1 MVICAAL
8 DGVRTQASH
17 FSALGWERV
26 FQGLQSSEPAGPGS
40 ACSLGLCPTLYTTR
54 RRPCPVP
61 AHVSASAAAA
71 FCSTWKKLGMSAKT
85 WCVYSWKTSHCKGN
99 RAYGEKIGL
108 RADHSNLCDLV
119 ICPLT
124 ETIVVPQEMT
134 WTAKAGGWLC
144 RTWSWFRGYWIC
156 TETVEWKLWPRV
168 LSASE
173 VAVKAATGG
182 RADWD
187 GQGCGIRERPSP
199 LCGGSPKCKCS
210 FKFKEKKHRKPQSL
224 STEVVILLLY
234 FSSPRPGKTHANQH
248 SCHVPLSSS
257 PYFPTMYD
265 LIGTIETY
273 MAADRLYYWITR
285 K

>member
-1 MVICAAL
+1 MQEVFKSERNRENWSACAWTYFRVSKEKSFIQKYTWLIRAATHSLSKAEGQRTVVICAAL

-108 RADHSNLCDLV
+108 RADHSNLSTNRNNSGTSGDDLD
-119 ICPLT
+119 
-124 ETIVVPQEMT
+124 
-134 WTAKAGGWLC
+134 
-144 RTWSWFRGYWIC
+144 S
-156 TETVEWKLWPRV
+156 
-168 LSASE
+168 
-173 VAVKAATGG
+173 
-182 RADWD
+182 
-187 GQGCGIRERPSP
+187 
-199 LCGGSPKCKCS
+199 
-210 FKFKEKKHRKPQSL
+210 QS
-224 STEVVILLLY
+224 
-234 FSSPRPGKTHANQH
+234 R
-248 SCHVPLSSS
+248 
-257 PYFPTMYD
+257 
-265 LIGTIETY
+265 
-273 MAADRLYYWITR
+273 RLAL
-285 K
+285 